1 MNVGVCRKEMFL
13 LSVIRNFLNGTD
25 KLKYFRSN
33 LFIFIVTGSVN
44 MERSGYLQRQFTPSS
59 RSLTARELCI
69 DVPFVTPESDNLK
82 VMELFTQHHSL
93 ISLPVVEDNR
103 PFGLINRHIFLSQMA
118 RPYFREL
125 YDRKSCI
132 AFMDK
137 HPLVIDSEST
147 LDELAQKMVES
158 GDRSVTDGFIL
169 TTGGHYI
176 GMGLGI
182 DVIKTV
188 SNVQTQQH
196 QQIMQSIEYARVIQ
210 ESMLNKSHKTLTAQL
225 RDWSLVWQP
234 RDCVGGDF
242 YAFHEV
248 DGGWLLFVAD
258 CTGHGVPGAF
268 MTVILSSALD
278 KSLQECPANRP
289 DLLLGHVNQFIK
301 QTLGQSEQSN
311 QTSTSN
317 DGCDAMAAFIDPQ
330 DPRLIWAGARLSGF
344 LLPAESEEAVALSAD
359 RMGVGY
365 TETPAD
371 YRWTLH
377 ETPLNP
383 QDLLFIY
390 TDGLTDQVG
399 GKRNIMFGKKKVK
412 TLLEQHRSAPVPELS
427 AAMMQAYLDWQG
439 NQQRRDDMTF
449 LGFRY
454 CGLRGRQP

>member
-1 MNVGVCRKEMFL
+1 
-13 LSVIRNFLNGTD
+13 
-25 KLKYFRSN
+25 
-33 LFIFIVTGSVN
+33 
-44 MERSGYLQRQFTPSS
+44 MERTGYLQRHFTPGS

-69 DVPFVTPESDNLK
+69 DVPFVTPESDNLR

-93 ISLPVVEDNR
+93 ISLPVVEGTR

-137 HPLVIDSEST
+137 HPLVVDSSST
-147 LDELAQKMVES
+147 LDELARQMVES

-169 TTGGHYI
+169 TRGGDYI

-188 SNVQTQQH
+188 SGIQKQQH

-210 ESMLNKSHKTLTAQL
+210 ESMLNKSHQNLATKLK
-225 RDWSLVWQP
+225 DWSLVWQP

-278 KSLQECPANRP
+278 KSLKECPADRP
-289 DLLLGHVNQFIK
+289 DLLLGHINHFIK
-301 QTLGQSEQSN
+301 ETLGQSHQLQ

-317 DGCDAMAAFIDPQ
+317 DGCDAMAAFIDPHHH
-330 DPRLIWAGARLSGF
+330 RMVWSGARVSGF
-344 LLPAESEEAVALSAD
+344 LLPCGSDEAVALSAD

-371 YRWTLH
+371 YCWTRH
-377 ETPLNP
+377 ETSLNP
-383 QDLLFIY
+383 QDLLFIF
-390 TDGLTDQVG
+390 TDGLTDQIG
-399 GKRNIMFGKKKVK
+399 GERGIMFGKKRIKA
-412 TLLEQHRSAPVPELS
+412 LLEQHRSTPVPGLS
-427 AAMMQAYLDWQG
+427 DALMQAYLDWQG

-454 CGLRGRQP
+454 CGL